1 MEIVQSVVE
10 GEEGVQGVQGISTP
24 DPEDVKVNKYIE
36 NVMNLHRPAIFDDI
50 LQYNI
55 STIQKILDTLH
66 TLGAEIEIVNITEVD
81 YTDYVNKMILI
92 MKFVRKSAC
101 IERLH
106 FPVRNFFNRDM
117 LYLMLKELYD
127 NTSLILLMLYMPVD
141 PIEHLCP
148 EIKKL
153 IMRTRILKVALM
165 FDDNGL
171 HKQFRINQAM
181 YADALSRIPLEERDF
196 CIKSNT
202 KSAAKIS

>member
-1 MEIVQSVVE
+1 MEIVQSAR
-10 GEEGVQGVQGISTP
+10 EEGVQGISTP
-24 DPEDVKVNKYIE
+24 DPEDAKVNKYIE

-66 TLGAEIEIVNITEVD
+66 TLGAEIETVNITD
-81 YTDYVNKMILI
+81 LNYIDWMDKMILI

-106 FPVRNFFNRDM
+106 LSVQHFSSHGM
-117 LYLMLKELYD
+117 LYLILEELYD
-127 NTSLILLMLYMPVD
+127 NTSLILLMLHMPAD

-153 IMRTRILKVALM
+153 IMRTRILKVTLM
-165 FDDNGL
+165 FDDSGL
-171 HKQFRINQAM
+171 HKNFRDNQAM

-196 CIKSNT
+196 YIKSNT